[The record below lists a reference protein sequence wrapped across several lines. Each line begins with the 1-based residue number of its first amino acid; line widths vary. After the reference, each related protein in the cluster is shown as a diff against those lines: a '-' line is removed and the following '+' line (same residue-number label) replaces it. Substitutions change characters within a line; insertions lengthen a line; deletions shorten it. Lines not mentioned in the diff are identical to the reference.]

1 MTMLTIWLMMMIM
14 AQTHL
19 LGRDN
24 FAKTIPAMLAC
35 QSAQLDVKQL
45 QFIIISTEGAL
56 SIAPP
61 IDFQLYAI

>member
-1 MTMLTIWLMMMIM
+1 M

-45 QFIIISTEGAL
+45 QFIISTEGAL

-61 IDFQLYAI
+61 RDFQLYAI

>member
-1 MTMLTIWLMMMIM
+1 MMMIM

-45 QFIIISTEGAL
+45 QFIISTEGAL

-61 IDFQLYAI
+61 RDFQLYAI